1 MTLNAH
7 GNVRFRHVVDH
18 LILCVV
24 LFCIYSHY
32 EAKKLKKKKEGNSC
46 PFSIGEKVRCLSFF
60 AV

>member
-32 EAKKLKKKKEGNSC
+32 EAKRLKKKKEGNSC
-46 PFSIGEKVRCLSFF
+46 PFSIGE
-60 AV
+60 